1 MRALPS
7 LAAATLLLTS
17 LGATAPAFAHGDNDR
32 NVEIRAQL
40 QALGVDTPVLS
51 ENVAIQGANPGTAA
65 ISGCFTRSAP
75 TFVVSG
81 LDRLTVYDVSEPAAP
96 VLTGT
101 IPNAVFENEAM
112 TCGEKRTVRKSKVR
126 IRRFALIGV
135 DLHNVAVDQ
144 NGVSHTNDGRGA
156 ELMVV
161 EVTNPAN
168 PSIRGS
174 VEATTGTHTV
184 ACVPSTN
191 CRYAYSSGERDAFS
205 IFKIRKLSK
214 PREIDSNP
222 KTKKIDP
229 FSTPTGGHKWNFD
242 NAGYGIH
249 TGYDGSSVFDISNPR
264 KPTLVTTTGK
274 AGGLDPEQPGTKG
287 YNDFIHHNSFR
298 PNAQAFKAGA
308 APSYAKGNVLLV
320 TEEDYVQTD
329 CSLAGSFQ
337 TWHVTKLNRHAG
349 SAIKPLDK
357 VELSDLQ
364 EQQEMAVPQP
374 QGTFCSAHWFDYHPS
389 GIVAIGYYGG
399 GTQFIDVRDPR
410 DIKSYGY
417 AYMGA
422 SEVWDAMWVPKYDA
436 DGFQTGGKTN
446 VVYSIDLAQGINV
459 FSVDLPGAE
468 FGLEPAGADAPERS
482 VGDMAAASVVPVG
495 LVAGSLALAFAV
507 RRRTRRDRVR

>member
-1 MRALPS
+1 MRILPS

-17 LGATAPAFAHGDNDR
+17 LGATAPSFAHGDNDR
-32 NVEIRAQL
+32 NAELRAQL
-40 QALGVDTPVLS
+40 QAAGVDTPVMS
-51 ENVAIQGANPGTAA
+51 GNVALQSANPGTAA
-65 ISGCFTRSAP
+65 ISGCFTRTAP

-81 LDRLTVYDVSEPAAP
+81 LDQLTVFDVSDPANP
-96 VLTGT
+96 VETGK

-126 IRRFALIGV
+126 MRRFALIGI
-135 DLHNVAVDQ
+135 DLHNATVDQ
-144 NGVSHTNDGRGA
+144 NGISHTNDGSGQ

-168 PSIRGS
+168 PSIRGT
-174 VEATTGTHTV
+174 VESTTGTHTV

-191 CRYAYSSGERDAFS
+191 CRYAYSSGERDSFS
-205 IFKIRKLSK
+205 IFKIRKLGK

-222 KTKKIDP
+222 KKDGIQP
-229 FSTPTGGHKWNFD
+229 FSSPTGGHKWNFD

-249 TGYDGSSVFDISNPR
+249 TGYDGSSMFDVSNPR
-264 KPTLVTTTGK
+264 KPKLVTTTGK
-274 AGGLDPEQPGTKG
+274 PGGLDPDKPGTEG

-298 PNAQAFKAGA
+298 PNAQKFKAGA

-329 CSLAGSFQ
+329 CSQAGSFQ
-337 TWHVTKLNRHAG
+337 TWHVTKLKARAG

-364 EQQEMAVPQP
+364 EEQEAAVPQP

-399 GTQFIDVRDPR
+399 GTQFIDARDPKNL
-410 DIKSYGY
+410 KSYGY

-422 SEVWDAMWVPKYDA
+422 SEVWDAMWVPTYGA
-436 DGFQTGGKTN
+436 DGTQTGGKSN

-459 FSVDLPGAE
+459 FSVDLPGKK
-468 FGLEPAGADAPERS
+468 FGLDPVTSPGGRTAAGAMS
-482 VGDMAAASVVPVG
+482 AAALPLG
-495 LVAGSLALAFAV
+495 LVGGTLALVVAV
-507 RRRTRRDRVR
+507 RRRTRRPDPA